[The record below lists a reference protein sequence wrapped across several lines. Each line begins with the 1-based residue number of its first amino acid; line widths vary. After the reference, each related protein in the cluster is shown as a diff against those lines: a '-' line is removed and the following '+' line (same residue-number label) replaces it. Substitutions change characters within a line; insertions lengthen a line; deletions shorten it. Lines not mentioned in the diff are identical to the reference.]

1 MSEVIALIG
10 GETLMGRELRELLAA
25 SPLGDHLRMIAA
37 EDNKSGVLSDL
48 RNEPIVLTALD
59 AASLKDAGAVIL
71 AGTPESTEHALRV
84 NADAPLVDLT
94 HATEDHP
101 RARLRA
107 PLVEP
112 HDFRVPH
119 DAVQVIAHPAAI
131 ALALLIGRVH
141 QHYPIAQSLVHVFEP
156 ASERGLPGIEELQKQ
171 TVNLLSFQPLPK
183 KVFDSQLSFAML
195 ARLGEDAH
203 VHLEEVETRIERHLA
218 TLLAMNPVAPP
229 MPSLRLVQAPVFHGH
244 SYSVW
249 LEFEGRA
256 PTVAQLENLFRDEPF
271 DLRDTSAEPP
281 NNVGIA
287 GHGGVAVGAI
297 APDRNRPNAVWLWM
311 ASDNVRL
318 AAENCLA
325 VVKEVI

>member
-10 GETLMGRELRELLAA
+10 GETLLGRELRDLLAA
-25 SPLGDHLRMIAA
+25 SPLGDNVRMIAA
-37 EDNKSGVLSDL
+37 EDNQSGVLSDL
-48 RNEPIVLTALD
+48 HSDPILLTALD
-59 AASLKDAGAVIL
+59 AASLKGAGAVIL
-71 AGTPESTEHALRV
+71 AGTAESTAHALRV
-84 NADAPLVDLT
+84 NSGAPLVDLT
-94 HATEDHP
+94 HATEEHP

-141 QHYPIAQSLVHVFEP
+141 EHFPIAQSLVHVFEP
-156 ASERGLPGIEELQKQ
+156 ASERGLAGIDELQKQ

-183 KVFDSQLSFAML
+183 KIFDSQLSFAML
-195 ARLGEDAH
+195 ARFGEEAH
-203 VHLEEVETRIERHLA
+203 VRLEEVESRIERHLA
-218 TLLAMNPVAPP
+218 TLLAMSAAAPP
-229 MPSLRLVQAPVFHGH
+229 MPSIRLLQAPVFHGH
-244 SYSVW
+244 SFSVW
-249 LEFEGRA
+249 FDFENAAPSVKELEEIFRA
-256 PTVAQLENLFRDEPF
+256 EPF
-271 DLRDTSAEPP
+271 DLRDAGSEPP

-297 APDRNRPNAVWLWM
+297 SPDRNRPSARWLWM

-318 AAENCLA
+318 AAESALA
-325 VVKEVI
+325 VVREVI